1 VHTRTASALLAAAVV
16 LACSACGGSE
26 RTDDAPEAAE
36 AAPLRTNATS
46 YVLIADSIGWG
57 AQVMLNFRNTAEDTL
72 YAVNCNGALTFAL
85 ERDGPS
91 GWAVVLAPATNGCL
105 SPPIT
110 IAPGETFITPWGIY
124 GARPGGNAGPQFADS
139 TFGGGY
145 RLVWW
150 NLRFHYDPERE
161 QMGDTVP
168 LRYRVSNVFG
178 LTRSDGP

>member
-1 VHTRTASALLAAAVV
+1 MQKKIGLVVV
-16 LACSACGGSE
+16 LASLACGGSDQTDRVSE
-26 RTDDAPEAAE
+26 SPPEPAPIRTDSTTYT
-36 AAPLRTNATS
+36 L
-46 YVLIADSIGWG
+46 VADSIGWG
-57 AQVMLNFRNTAEDTL
+57 TELMLDFRNEAEDTL

-85 ERDGPS
+85 ERKEGDD
-91 GWAVVLAPATNGCL
+91 WAVFLAPMTNACL
-105 SPPIT
+105 SPPVT
-110 IAPGETFITPWGIY
+110 IAPGETFMTPWGIY
-124 GARPGGNAGPQFADS
+124 GARPGSNAGPQFADS
-139 TFGGGY
+139 AFVGTF